1 MAGRADRLEERLGHR
16 FAMPVLLRQALTH
29 ASAGAPAVSNER
41 LEFLGDRVLG
51 VVVAHLLFERFPNET
66 EGALARRFAAL
77 TRRETLARV
86 AASVDLGE
94 HLILSASEVEAGGRA
109 NPGTLADA
117 CEAVIAALYLDGGPA
132 AAEAFVRRE
141 WLPLLDEALPPP
153 KDAKTALQ
161 EWAQDRGLPLPVY
174 RETGRSGPAHAP
186 VFSIEVA
193 VQGQKP
199 VVATGASKR
208 AAEQGAAK
216 GMLRQL
222 GAGPP

>member
-1 MAGRADRLEERLGHR
+1 MAGRLDRLEERLGHR
-16 FAMPVLLRQALTH
+16 FAKPALLRQALTH
-29 ASAGAPAVSNER
+29 ASAGAPVDSNER

-51 VVVAHLLFERFPNET
+51 VIVAHLLFERFPNET
-66 EGALARRFAAL
+66 EGSLARRFTALARREA
-77 TRRETLARV
+77 LARV
-86 AASVDLGE
+86 ASAIGLGE
-94 HLILSASEVEAGGRA
+94 HLILSAGEEEAGGRA

-117 CEAVIAALYLDGGPA
+117 CEAVIAALYLDSGPA
-132 AAEAFVRRE
+132 AAEAFVRRQ

-186 VFSIEVA
+186 IFSIEVG

-199 VVATGASKR
+199 AAATGASKR
-208 AAEQGAAK
+208 AAEQGAAEA
-216 GMLRQL
+216 MLRRL
-222 GAGPP
+222 GVGPS